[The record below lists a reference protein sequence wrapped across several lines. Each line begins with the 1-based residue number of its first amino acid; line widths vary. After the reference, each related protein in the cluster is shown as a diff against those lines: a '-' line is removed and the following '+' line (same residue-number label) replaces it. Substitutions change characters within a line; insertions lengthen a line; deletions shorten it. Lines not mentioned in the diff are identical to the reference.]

1 MMTEFALSKQAWVSQ
16 KISVF
21 HQKVN
26 VRNYFSMLTISL
38 SNSVNFLCLLRPV
51 VEPSYV
57 SRVLL
62 LRFKFFQR
70 HSGDVFVPGMGAL
83 CYRPIRPCPGVE
95 WERRRGE
102 NEGGIEGVGGLELP
116 PK

>member
-21 HQKVN
+21 HQKVS

-38 SNSVNFLCLLRPV
+38 SNSVNFLSLLRPV

-57 SRVLL
+57 SRMFL
-62 LRFKFFQR
+62 LRIKFFRR

-83 CYRPIRPCPGVE
+83 CYRPIRPCPGVG

-102 NEGGIEGVGGLELP
+102 SEGGIEGVGGLDVP

>member
-1 MMTEFALSKQAWVSQ
+1 MMMEFALSKQAWVSQ
-16 KISVF
+16 KIFVF

-38 SNSVNFLCLLRPV
+38 SHLVNFLSLLRPV

-57 SRVLL
+57 SRMLL
-62 LRFKFFQR
+62 LRIKFFRR
-70 HSGDVFVPGMGAL
+70 HSGDIFVPGMGAL
-83 CYRPIRPCPGVE
+83 CYRPIRPCPGVG
-95 WERRRGE
+95 WDRRHGE
-102 NEGGIEGVGGLELP
+102 NEGGIEGVEGLKLP